1 MRVFVTGATG
11 FIGSA
16 IVKELIGAGHQVIG
30 LVRSEAAAQSLV
42 AAGAKAH
49 RGTIEDLDSL
59 RRGASGTEGAI
70 HTAFYHAFSHAS
82 LAIRLRSMFGG
93 APQGI
98 VARFLRAAIETDRI
112 AIETLG
118 GVLEGPGPAL
128 VVASPT
134 MALKPGRLAMES
146 DPFDPGAPGY
156 PRGAA
161 EMRALAA
168 VPQRVRASAVALPPT
183 VHGDGDHGFVPAL
196 IGVAR
201 KRGFSAYAGD
211 GLNRWPAVHRLDAAR
226 LFRLALEKGER
237 GARYHAVAE
246 EGVPFLDIAG
256 VIGRRLKVPV
266 VGKSVK
272 QIGGLF
278 SWIAPFACTDNPVS
292 SQHSREALEW
302 SPERPGLISDID
314 RPSYFGA

>member
-226 LFRLALEKGER
+226 LFRLALEKG
-237 GARYHAVAE
+237 
-246 EGVPFLDIAG
+246 VPFLDIAG

-272 QIGGLF
+272 QMGGLF

-302 SPERPGLISDID
+302 SPEQPGLISDID